1 MSQHRRLG
9 QEPIDKLLLSM
20 MLSAS
25 AGMLTIMLYN
35 TIDTI
40 FIGHFVGSHGI
51 AAVTLA
57 YPISLLLPTIGMAI
71 GAGAGSLISRRLG
84 QGDVDKARHTYG
96 NGFSLALVLCLLT
109 STFAFIFT
117 DPILTLFGATSETLE
132 LAKSYYHIA
141 LIGIPFLGSWMSMNQ
156 MLRAEGLAR
165 LSMNSMIL
173 SSFLNIILDALFI
186 ALLDMGLEGAA
197 LATVISQIT
206 GWGFSMSIYLCKK
219 SSMRLSTEFFPWQ
232 PSLIKEIIALSGTTF
247 GRQAG
252 DAILL
257 IALNKFLLL
266 YGGSLL
272 IAAYGIINRLQ
283 ALMMVPMIG
292 LNQSFI
298 PIAGYNFGARRY
310 DRVISAFIKSILY
323 GLAFS
328 YTLVAI
334 VWLAPEFFIGWFTTE
349 VELIDATMSGLKL
362 IIMCM
367 PLIMF
372 QTIGAA
378 YFQAMGRPLAGL
390 MMTSSRQL
398 LVLIPLLFLLTPSL
412 GLEGV
417 WLSFPIANSIIA
429 VLSILLFRHILSKLK
444 QKHLIMVKEEQSG
457 ELLNKTVS

>member
-1 MSQHRRLG
+1 
-9 QEPIDKLLLSM
+9 M
-20 MLSAS
+20 MMSAS

-40 FIGHFVGSHGI
+40 FIGHFVGSQGI

-84 QGDVDKARHTYG
+84 QGNVNKARQTYG
-96 NGFSLALVLCLLT
+96 NAFSLALVLCLLT
-109 STFAFIFT
+109 STLAFIFT
-117 DPILTLFGATSETLE
+117 DPILTLFGANSETLT

-165 LSMNSMIL
+165 ISMNSMWL
-173 SSFLNIILDALFI
+173 SSFLNIILDAVFI

-197 LATVISQIT
+197 LATVISQIV
-206 GWGFSMSIYLCKK
+206 GWSFSISIYLRKK
-219 SSMRLSTEFFPWQ
+219 SSMRLRAEFFSWQ
-232 PSLIKEIIALSGTTF
+232 GSLIKEIIALSGTVF

-266 YGGSLL
+266 YGGPLL

-328 YTLVAI
+328 YSLVVI
-334 VWLAPEFFIGWFTTE
+334 VWLTPEFFIGWFTTE
-349 VELIDATMSGLKL
+349 VELIEATLSGLKL
-362 IIMCM
+362 VIICM
-367 PLIMF
+367 PLMMF

-390 MMTSSRQL
+390 IMTSSRQL

-417 WLSFPIANSIIA
+417 WLSFPIANSIVA
-429 VLSILLFRHILSKLK
+429 VLSILLFRYILAELK
-444 QKHLIMVKEEQSG
+444 KKHTALEQENASRNRVDETFG
-457 ELLNKTVS
+457 